1 MRTVYAQK
9 NKKIILGRQGEDK
22 AVRVVWPGIVS
33 DWSSLYGDGSFQ
45 LSVRRFGDENAYPV
59 VVEVNGDDVCFT
71 VTSAETAI
79 AGNGKC
85 ELTYIANGT
94 IAKSATWE
102 TVVLNSLTGQAP
114 SEPPEEPAKSWVT
127 SIQGQIGNLAEL
139 ATTSK
144 DNLVAAINEAAQS
157 GGGGGSAVELDTTL
171 TQSGKAADAKAV
183 GDALAAN
190 QHLFDSAVFFDENTE
205 LLEWEF
211 GGLYSNGGKFDS
223 ESCIRTKK
231 IKVAVGTTFFLKE
244 LFAGNGGT
252 RVVFYDDSG
261 AKLDSRHF
269 YIGMI
274 DNVALFREI
283 SVTNDMDG
291 AWCALSVEIDTEK
304 YPRAN
309 YSIDDYVSI
318 YFGGV
323 RDNPYFKIA
332 PNEEFNAETR
342 RTVSDVMGGDMG
354 RLRFLHVSDTHLGIN
369 EWSQNAMHNG
379 YNMLFGS
386 MVETAKKLNCDFIL
400 HTGDVIAG
408 SADIDDS
415 TPWKQTMLHFK
426 EVVKEAGMPVI
437 VCRGNHDDNS
447 VGTPSASKV
456 IDNTWWNNNMNIML
470 NEYCK
475 DFVFPADNTG
485 YYYYNIPSKK
495 IRVVNINSED
505 LTDAERVSVGGQNY
519 AVVSQNQLNWL
530 DTDAFVVPD
539 GWKIICVSHISC
551 ASGQPNMGISND
563 SDLMSIIT
571 AHKDDILAYVYGH
584 THMSV
589 NYVDE
594 STGIQFISTIPCGI
608 KAKSVYVQ
616 SGRNSSYPS
625 DSAYASSPTGRF
637 VFDVCKL
644 VENRIERT
652 RWGVQDDTF
661 QA

>member
-1 MRTVYAQK
+1 MSIAVK
-9 NKKIILGRQGEDK
+9 SGLPSLGSTEGAVITKDDISVTEETSPSASAGEDLPRGK
-22 AVRVVWPGIVS
+22 SAYEVAKENGFNGTEAEWLASLKGATGAPGANGKDGTDGKTPYVGDNGNWYIGTDDTGKPS
-33 DWSSLYGDGSFQ
+33 RGAKGDKGDTDISLG
-45 LSVRRFGDENAYPV
+45 L
-59 VVEVNGDDVCFT
+59 
-71 VTSAETAI
+71 TSA
-79 AGNGKC
+79 
-85 ELTYIANGT
+85 
-94 IAKSATWE
+94 S
-102 TVVLNSLTGQAP
+102 VGQAI
-114 SEPPEEPAKSWVT
+114 KV
-127 SIQGQIGNLAEL
+127 
-139 ATTSK
+139 K
-144 DNLVAAINEAAQS
+144 AIDESGKPTAWEAANMPS
-157 GGGGGSAVELDTTL
+157 GGGSAVELDTTL
-171 TQSGKAADAKAV
+171 SEAGKAADAKAV
-183 GDALAAN
+183 GDALAEN

-211 GGLYSNGGKFDS
+211 GGLYSNGSKFDS

-244 LFAGNGGT
+244 LFAGNGET

-261 AKLDSRHF
+261 AKLDSRNF
-269 YIGMI
+269 YRATI

-332 PNEEFNAETR
+332 PNAEFNAETR

-354 RLRFLHVSDTHLGIN
+354 RLRFLHVSDTHLGID

-386 MVETAKKLNCDFIL
+386 MVETAKRLNCDFIL

-415 TPWKQTMLHFK
+415 TPWKQAMLHFK
-426 EVVKEAGMPVI
+426 EVVKEAGMPII

-456 IDNTWWNNNMNIML
+456 IDNTWWNNNMNITL

-505 LTDAERVSVGGQNY
+505 LTDAERVSVGGQHY

-551 ASGQPNMGISND
+551 ASGQPNMGISNG

-608 KAKSVYVQ
+608 KANSAYVQ

-625 DSAYASSPTGRF
+625 DSAYASAPTGRF

>member
-1 MRTVYAQK
+1 MSIKTKMQSLIDASNAK
-9 NKKIILGRQGEDK
+9 TGKGDTDLTA
-22 AVRVVWPGIVS
+22 AVQ
-33 DWSSLYGDGSFQ
+33 SLISE
-45 LSVRRFGDENAYPV
+45 S
-59 VVEVNGDDVCFT
+59 
-71 VTSAETAI
+71 
-79 AGNGKC
+79 GN
-85 ELTYIANGT
+85 
-94 IAKSATWE
+94 
-102 TVVLNSLTGQAP
+102 TVV
-114 SEPPEEPAKSWVT
+114 
-127 SIQGQIGNLAEL
+127 
-139 ATTSK
+139 
-144 DNLVAAINEAAQS
+144 
-157 GGGGGSAVELDTTL
+157 DTTL

-190 QHLFDSAVFFDENTE
+190 RKLFDSAVFFDENTE

-211 GGLYSNGGKFDS
+211 GGLYSNGNKFNS

-231 IKVAVGTTFFLKE
+231 IKASVGTTFFLKE
-244 LFAGNGGT
+244 LFAGNGNT

-269 YIGMI
+269 YIVTI
-274 DNVALFREI
+274 DNVALFHEI

-291 AWCALSVEIDTEK
+291 AWCALSVEIDTAK

-309 YSIDDYVSI
+309 YSIDDYVSV

-323 RDNPYFKIA
+323 RDNPYFKIP

-354 RLRFLHVSDTHLGIN
+354 RLRFLHVSDTHLDTD

-400 HTGDVIAG
+400 HTGDVITG
-408 SADIDDS
+408 SANIDDS
-415 TPWKQTMLHFK
+415 TPWKQAMLHFK

-505 LTDAERVSVGGQNY
+505 LTDAERVSVGGQNH

-530 DTDAFVVPD
+530 DTDAFAVPV

-551 ASGQPNMGISND
+551 ASGQPNMGISNG

-608 KAKSVYVQ
+608 KAKSAYVQ

-625 DSAYASSPTGRF
+625 DSAYASAPTGRF

>member
-1 MRTVYAQK
+1 M
-9 NKKIILGRQGEDK
+9 
-22 AVRVVWPGIVS
+22 
-33 DWSSLYGDGSFQ
+33 
-45 LSVRRFGDENAYPV
+45 
-59 VVEVNGDDVCFT
+59 
-71 VTSAETAI
+71 
-79 AGNGKC
+79 
-85 ELTYIANGT
+85 
-94 IAKSATWE
+94 
-102 TVVLNSLTGQAP
+102 
-114 SEPPEEPAKSWVT
+114 
-127 SIQGQIGNLAEL
+127 
-139 ATTSK
+139 
-144 DNLVAAINEAAQS
+144 
-157 GGGGGSAVELDTTL
+157 
-171 TQSGKAADAKAV
+171 
-183 GDALAAN
+183 
-190 QHLFDSAVFFDENTE
+190 
-205 LLEWEF
+205 
-211 GGLYSNGGKFDS
+211 YSN
-223 ESCIRTKK
+223 KK

-244 LFAGNGGT
+244 LFTGNT
-252 RVVFYDDSG
+252 NARVVFYDDSG

-269 YIGMI
+269 YIVTI
-274 DNVALFREI
+274 DNVALLREI

-323 RDNPYFKIA
+323 RDNPYFKID
-332 PNEEFNAETR
+332 PNAEFNAETR

-354 RLRFLHVSDTHLGIN
+354 RLRFLHVSDTHLGID

-415 TPWKQTMLHFK
+415 TPWKQAMLHFK

-530 DTDAFVVPD
+530 DTDAFVVPA

-608 KAKSVYVQ
+608 KAQSAYVQ

-625 DSAYASSPTGRF
+625 DSAYASAPTGRF